1 MAVTKPYVST
11 RKRVKAAAEA
21 KKPLS
26 PVVAKKRGRPV
37 GSKTKD
43 PLVKAYESSKHVD
56 WEALAKKLQRALAAE
71 IKHGD
76 AMEYEVSVL
85 REHIH
90 NLENR
95 SWLSRT
101 FNLKG

>member
-1 MAVTKPYVST
+1 MAVTYVST
-11 RKRVKAAAEA
+11 RKRVKAAAAEV
-21 KKPLS
+21 KPA
-26 PVVAKKRGRPV
+26 PKKRGRPV
-37 GSKTKD
+37 GSKTK
-43 PLVKAYESSKHVD
+43 PKTVD

-101 FNLKG
+101 FNLMG

>member
-1 MAVTKPYVST
+1 MAVTYVST
-11 RKRVKAAAEA
+11 RKRVKAAAAEA
-21 KKPLS
+21 KPA
-26 PVVAKKRGRPV
+26 PKKRGRPV

-43 PLVKAYESSKHVD
+43 PLIKAYESSKSVD

>member
-11 RKRVKAAAEA
+11 RKRVKAAAEE
-21 KKPLS
+21 KKPL
-26 PVVAKKRGRPV
+26 PKKRGRPA
-37 GSKTKD
+37 G
-43 PLVKAYESSKHVD
+43 VKNKPKLDKPVD
-56 WEALAKKLQRALAAE
+56 WEALAKKLQRALASE
-71 IKHGD
+71 MKFNDGL
-76 AMEYEVSVL
+76 EYEISVL

-95 SWLSRT
+95 GWLSRM

>member
-1 MAVTKPYVST
+1 MAVTYVST
-11 RKRVKAAAEA
+11 RKRVKAAAAEV
-21 KKPLS
+21 KPT
-26 PVVAKKRGRPV
+26 PKKRGRPA
-37 GSKTKD
+37 GSTTKPKT
-43 PLVKAYESSKHVD
+43 VD

-85 REHIH
+85 REHIV

-95 SWLSRT
+95 GWLSRL

>member
-1 MAVTKPYVST
+1 MAVTYVST
-11 RKRVKAAAEA
+11 RKRVKAAAAEV
-21 KKPLS
+21 KPA
-26 PVVAKKRGRPV
+26 PKKRGRPA
-37 GSKTKD
+37 GSTTKT
-43 PLVKAYESSKHVD
+43 VD

-85 REHIH
+85 REHIE

-95 SWLSRT
+95 GWLSRL